1 MAETMEMMEI
11 LHQNKIEVRKF
22 NHIRTRKNKKE
33 QLESYA
39 VISLSSSLF
48 FFGAMYLIA
57 IIENLPF

>member
-22 NHIRTRKNKKE
+22 NRIRAKKSKKE
-33 QLESYA
+33 QLETYIT
-39 VISLSSSLF
+39 ISLGSSLF